1 MKIINL
7 LYLKY
12 FLSLFIC
19 LISSFIIF
27 FIFSLIGNLD
37 EEYLFNIIL
46 SLSFLNSLQI
56 LIYVPSFIF
65 FLSVILLI
73 IFLRSK
79 NEIIIIKSYINIKKL
94 MVFFIP
100 VIVFF
105 SLLEVNKNKI
115 SMVIENGKSNL
126 TKGDKKLKT
135 KIIVENL
142 EDRKIFSVIKN
153 FNLNDDKEIEFRS
166 YEIVN
171 KEILFALFSDDLIL
185 TNETLIAKNY
195 TEYNDNLI
203 KEIKKN
209 ELLNIKLNDLNLLK
223 SVTINNTAKDR
234 LNIDTRFIN
243 LIIFFILFYN
253 YIFLYF
259 FSKTFVSTKQSI
271 KVPVFTCLIILIYS
285 FFIFNNSLSLYK
297 VEFELLSSAIV
308 GIFFLKAILYE

>member
-65 FLSVILLI
+65 FISVILLI

-79 NEIIIIKSYINIKKL
+79 NEIIIIKSYVNIKKL
-94 MVFFIP
+94 MFFFIP
-100 VIVFF
+100 IIVFF

-135 KIIVENL
+135 KIIIDNL

-153 FNLNDDKEIEFRS
+153 FDLNDGKEIEFRS

-185 TNETLIAKNY
+185 TNETLIARNY

-223 SVTINNTAKDR
+223 SVTINNTGKDR

-243 LIIFFILFYN
+243 LIISET
-253 YIFLYF
+253 FLVCPWA
-259 FSKTFVSTKQSI
+259 VSTTIISI
-271 KVPVFTCLIILIYS
+271 FS
-285 FFIFNNSLSLYK
+285 FRTASALLNS
-297 VEFELLSSAIV
+297 
-308 GIFFLKAILYE
+308 